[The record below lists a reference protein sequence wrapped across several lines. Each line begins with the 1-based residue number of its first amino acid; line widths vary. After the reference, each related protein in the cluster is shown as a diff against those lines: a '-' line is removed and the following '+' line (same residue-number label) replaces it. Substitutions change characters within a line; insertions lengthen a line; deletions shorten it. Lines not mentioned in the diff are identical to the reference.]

1 MRYAHVLTLALAVGT
16 AGCSWRRTPVPV
28 FSETGSTALL
38 VGEWSGDYNSQE
50 TGRSGSISFSMASE
64 KDTAYCDV
72 VMVPKVHNVR
82 ITTTERPDVPLVK
95 PEAMVEPLRVRF
107 IRLGEGKLNG
117 TLDPYTDPECNCRVT
132 TTFDGQFVNAD
143 TIKGTYITRGSGLPR
158 GYSGT
163 WKVVRQRLQAS
174 TQ

>member
-1 MRYAHVLTLALAVGT
+1 MRYAHVIALGLAVGT

-38 VGEWSGDYNSQE
+38 VGEWAGEYNSRE
-50 TGRSGSISFSMASE
+50 AARSGSITFSMESE

-72 VMVPKVHNVR
+72 VMVPKIHNVR
-82 ITTTERPDVPLVK
+82 VTSQDHPDVPQVR

-107 IRLGEGKLNG
+107 IRLGDGGLNG

-132 TTFDGQFVNAD
+132 TMFEGRFVDGNA
-143 TIKGTYITRGSGLPR
+143 IKGTYTTRGSGLSRP
-158 GYSGT
+158 YSGE
-163 WKVVRQRLQAS
+163 WKVVRQKQQS
-174 TQ
+174 GTH